1 MKKKLAFLLC
11 MTLTLCSTSGAVLA
25 AESEQDADP
34 ASALI
39 SAADMPPSV
48 SAYPAEVRTSEEN
61 GVYHLEKVY
70 YLTAKDDP
78 STIPTADFER
88 EGRTYTLLDML
99 KNDQTETDTR
109 EHIEVV
115 TLDSKTKDMAEI
127 LKMLEP
133 KLEVKTEDGYEGI
146 LSLDHT
152 TIQVE
157 AAGYSTS
164 SRTVTAERTY
174 PNLSDADV
182 SLIPKTVNENGRTLT
197 LADVSWEEAAT
208 DPTDGYD
215 IPIRYTAMASYSGTA
230 TSKYATGYT
239 VTADYKGDVTRTSC
253 DTVIYTAIFSSTG
266 RAEVLPKTGSF
277 NWMWVLAPLGVLALG
292 GCGYAGYKG
301 YKHYLTYNCLYPA
314 SHDLI
319 EKLGVDGFLAC
330 TYDNMWYN
338 GCYTIT
344 TYVNANEKVL
354 TKNPLYWDTDC
365 TLFDSVT
372 YKMVESKDVA
382 FQMFQAGE
390 VDDITLTESNLHTI
404 YDNPSNEYHD
414 NLVESRPTKFSYQIH
429 FCWDKYLENGEPD
442 TNWNTAIANESFRK
456 AWYYGL
462 DLTPYLARTNY
473 INPQN
478 CANYAYTMSNLVS
491 FSDGTEYTQRVM
503 DKLGIKADGTSF
515 ARYDAAKAD
524 EYKSKAIEE
533 LTAKGVTF
541 PVEIDYY
548 IKASDQTALDNANVM
563 KQMFSDCLGD
573 DFVTFNIKTYVSSVA
588 KEVRNPQLASFYV
601 NAWGADYGDPQNF
614 LGQETYGDDNAW
626 YSTAYSKANN
636 ITDPELLAVY
646 QKFTAMVEKAS
657 NTTDDMDARYEAY
670 ADAEAYMLDKV
681 ITLPLYKVVSWEMTH
696 VNDYSKIYAPYG
708 IQINKFKNWET
719 SVDLY
724 TTEDYAK
731 LAAIYEA
738 NAAK

>member
-11 MTLTLCSTSGAVLA
+11 MTLTLCSTSGAVPA

-164 SRTVTAERTY
+164 NRTVTAERTY

-182 SLIPKTVNENGRTLT
+182 SLVPKTVNENGRTLT
-197 LADVSWEEAAT
+197 LADVSWQEAAT

-215 IPIRYTAMASYSGTA
+215 IPIRYTAVASYSGTA

-301 YKHYLTYNCLYPA
+301 YKHYLN
-314 SHDLI
+314 
-319 EKLGVDGFLAC
+319 KKRG
-330 TYDNMWYN
+330 
-338 GCYTIT
+338 
-344 TYVNANEKVL
+344 
-354 TKNPLYWDTDC
+354 
-365 TLFDSVT
+365 
-372 YKMVESKDVA
+372 
-382 FQMFQAGE
+382 
-390 VDDITLTESNLHTI
+390 
-404 YDNPSNEYHD
+404 
-414 NLVESRPTKFSYQIH
+414 
-429 FCWDKYLENGEPD
+429 
-442 TNWNTAIANESFRK
+442 
-456 AWYYGL
+456 
-462 DLTPYLARTNY
+462 
-473 INPQN
+473 
-478 CANYAYTMSNLVS
+478 
-491 FSDGTEYTQRVM
+491 
-503 DKLGIKADGTSF
+503 
-515 ARYDAAKAD
+515 
-524 EYKSKAIEE
+524 
-533 LTAKGVTF
+533 
-541 PVEIDYY
+541 
-548 IKASDQTALDNANVM
+548 
-563 KQMFSDCLGD
+563 
-573 DFVTFNIKTYVSSVA
+573 
-588 KEVRNPQLASFYV
+588 
-601 NAWGADYGDPQNF
+601 
-614 LGQETYGDDNAW
+614 
-626 YSTAYSKANN
+626 
-636 ITDPELLAVY
+636 
-646 QKFTAMVEKAS
+646 
-657 NTTDDMDARYEAY
+657 YE
-670 ADAEAYMLDKV
+670 
-681 ITLPLYKVVSWEMTH
+681 
-696 VNDYSKIYAPYG
+696 
-708 IQINKFKNWET
+708 
-719 SVDLY
+719 
-724 TTEDYAK
+724 
-731 LAAIYEA
+731 
-738 NAAK
+738 